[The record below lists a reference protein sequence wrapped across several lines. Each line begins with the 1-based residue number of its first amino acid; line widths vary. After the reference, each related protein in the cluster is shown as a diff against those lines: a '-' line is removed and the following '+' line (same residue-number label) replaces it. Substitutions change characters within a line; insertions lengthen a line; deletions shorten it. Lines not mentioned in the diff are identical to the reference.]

1 MRSVSWNRLPFKNLQ
16 VDSLLISHVESS
28 YLNKDECKFESSQ
41 NDSTAQSADT
51 FSRTAT
57 ENLEL

>member
-1 MRSVSWNRLPFKNLQ
+1 

-28 YLNKDECKFESSQ
+28 YLNTDECKFESSQ

-51 FSRTAT
+51 FSRTST